1 MSKITRGEFND
12 VVKKKVEERM
22 EVPSG
27 YDFLREDG
35 LLFDDYS
42 LDSLD
47 VMELILEFE
56 DIYHIKVE
64 NSKIHNIRSAKDLF
78 ALVNED

>member
-1 MSKITRGEFND
+1 
-12 VVKKKVEERM
+12 M

-27 YDFLREDG
+27 YDFVKENG
-35 LLFDDYS
+35 LLFEDYA

-56 DIYHIKVE
+56 DIYHIKVDDRKIKNVKNVE
-64 NSKIHNIRSAKDLF
+64 NLLSL
-78 ALVNED
+78 LGVE